1 MAKMIDK
8 ISAFFTSQKR
18 KIPLFFDQNKKYT
31 ISIEI
36 TPEKTIS
43 EIYLE
48 NINQISAIKAKI
60 SQKKDLSN
68 NNCCFTLFSKED
80 PYIRI
85 LLNNDTILW
94 AKFNNNEIIAKYS
107 LFYTINDKF
116 YSFMINNLV
125 SRRLNSL
132 NNNNRNFSEY
142 NYSKNISKGTRLI
155 NFVSADNTIIYNE
168 IEKYSFSKNQFI
180 NISLCI
186 DSNKLMYRYQISN
199 NHKNQNLWNVTPLS
213 AISSIDINL
222 EETDLSYI
230 NIDVNKIKDKIFI
243 IKTYNNEKIIFKANN
258 KSFREKCFNDMKTAI
273 EFVRI
278 NELFIDYKEVMKN
291 IYLIK
296 LKFVFKLF
304 GIKGTLMFK
313 NSRKFFFE
321 NFVNEDIKK
330 IIELCLEYKLNV
342 LEKNNY
348 KALEQIKKL
357 VEFFGSENF
366 QRDKKFHRRH
376 NEESKE
382 NNLEYINKS
391 YILNHFL
398 DDESFL
404 KIYNIYHLQRIK
416 NRTSSL
422 IILDINLVNH
432 LMQNLFNKFL
442 IKEHKKMI
450 QVKKK
455 SFLESLTLI
464 PAAQSCK
471 INCFNSNKM
480 QVLFQDNMNINIP
493 PDKIPDLNILL

>member
-1 MAKMIDK
+1 MIDK

-94 AKFNNNEIIAKYS
+94 DKFNNNEIIAKYS
-107 LFYTINDKF
+107 LFYTINDKY

-213 AISSIDINL
+213 AISSININL

-243 IKTYNNEKIIFKANN
+243 IKTYNNEKII
-258 KSFREKCFNDMKTAI
+258 
-273 EFVRI
+273 
-278 NELFIDYKEVMKN
+278 
-291 IYLIK
+291 
-296 LKFVFKLF
+296 
-304 GIKGTLMFK
+304 
-313 NSRKFFFE
+313 
-321 NFVNEDIKK
+321 
-330 IIELCLEYKLNV
+330 
-342 LEKNNY
+342 
-348 KALEQIKKL
+348 
-357 VEFFGSENF
+357 
-366 QRDKKFHRRH
+366 
-376 NEESKE
+376 
-382 NNLEYINKS
+382 
-391 YILNHFL
+391 
-398 DDESFL
+398 
-404 KIYNIYHLQRIK
+404 
-416 NRTSSL
+416 
-422 IILDINLVNH
+422 
-432 LMQNLFNKFL
+432 
-442 IKEHKKMI
+442 
-450 QVKKK
+450 
-455 SFLESLTLI
+455 
-464 PAAQSCK
+464 
-471 INCFNSNKM
+471 
-480 QVLFQDNMNINIP
+480 
-493 PDKIPDLNILL
+493 